1 MDQVRDTALRRWL
14 AWLNAA
20 GLLLASVIAV
30 AALSFRA
37 SPGVEIVAIAF
48 PPWWSS
54 QQVFAAIASADAAV
68 VRSTALATLM
78 VVRPNDHEG
87 LTRLRN
93 AGVWLAIDPQAVA
106 ACLTGQREI

>member
-1 MDQVRDTALRRWL
+1 MDQTRDTVPHRWP

-30 AALSFRA
+30 AVLSFRA
-37 SPGVEIVAIAF
+37 RPGVEVVAIAF

-54 QQVFAAIASADAAV
+54 QQVFAAIASADAAI
-68 VRSTALATLM
+68 VRTTAIPTLM
-78 VVRPNDHEG
+78 VVRPDDKEG

-93 AGVWLAIDPQAVA
+93 AGVWLAIDPQAIA
-106 ACLTGQREI
+106 ACFIRQKEI